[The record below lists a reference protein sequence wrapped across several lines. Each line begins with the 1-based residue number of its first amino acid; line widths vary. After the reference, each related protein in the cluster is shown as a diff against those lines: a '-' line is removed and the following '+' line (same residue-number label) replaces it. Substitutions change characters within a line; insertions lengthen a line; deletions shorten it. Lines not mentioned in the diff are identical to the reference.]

1 MDRSLIIVL
10 IALFISILSLIVSL
24 YQRELLQD
32 VSELIKIFP
41 QLSTEE
47 YSRVEKIDVIPENGA
62 LILYSGCYR
71 LIGYIEDAQIRSISN
86 ALQKRRDWRPNT
98 HDVTSDIFK
107 ELNIKLIDVR
117 IEEIRNNSYIA
128 RAFISQG
135 NKIREID
142 IRPSDGIALAL
153 RLEAPIYIKNSLL
166 ISSGEK
172 YC

>member
-1 MDRSLIIVL
+1 MERVLIAVI
-10 IALFISILSLIVSL
+10 IALFISILSLFLSF
-24 YQRELLQD
+24 YQKEILQD
-32 VSELIKIFP
+32 ISELIRIFP

-62 LILYSGCYR
+62 LILYSRCYR

-86 ALQKRRDWRPNT
+86 ALQKRREWRPNT

-107 ELNIKLIDVR
+107 EFNIKLIDVR

-128 RAFISQG
+128 KAFISQG